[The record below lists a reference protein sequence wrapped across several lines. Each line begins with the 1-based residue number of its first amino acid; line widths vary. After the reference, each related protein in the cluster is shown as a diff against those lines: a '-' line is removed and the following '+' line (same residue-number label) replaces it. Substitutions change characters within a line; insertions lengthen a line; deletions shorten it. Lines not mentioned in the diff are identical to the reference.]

1 MDDGG
6 DMPLPS
12 PKIGQAA
19 NKIASLGS
27 SYLDFAKQ
35 FYADAQDRQANL
47 DSVTGKV
54 VGSQLGAQD
63 ALNGWAAADRDRLE
77 KVFQPLQDQYIAD
90 AQAWDSPERQAVA
103 AAEARGDVVKAAASQ
118 DAARQR
124 QQASMGVNPNS
135 GRWAGADRAADTATA
150 LGAAGAENKARSDL
164 RLQGMGLRA
173 SAIGMGNGLASQAT
187 GALATGAQIGNS
199 ATGNVAAANSAN
211 INTAGIMQSG
221 TQTAID
227 SYTKQAG
234 VLTNLYNGQLSAWNA
249 QNNAASQSNSD
260 LMGAIGTGAGLIF
273 SDEDAKEN
281 KEPATGSL
289 KAVRSMP
296 VQEWDYKPGMGDGGR
311 HIGTYAQDF
320 KAATG
325 KGDGRSI
332 PVIDAIGVTMGAI
345 KELDTKVEKLAKGL
359 PAYDRKAGEPMGRGG
374 LGIR

>member
-35 FYADAQDRQANL
+35 FYTDARERQANL

-63 ALNGWAAADRDRLE
+63 ALSGWAAADRDRLE

-90 AQAWDSPERQAVA
+90 AQAWDSPERQAAA

-118 DAARQR
+118 DASRQR
-124 QQASMGVNPNS
+124 QQASMGINPNS
-135 GRWAGADRAADTATA
+135 GRWAGSDRAADTATA
-150 LGAAGAENKARSDL
+150 LGAAGAENKARADL

-173 SAIGMGNGLASQAT
+173 SAIGMGNGLAGQASA
-187 GALATGAQIGNS
+187 ALATGAQIGNS

-227 SYTKQAG
+227 GYTKQAS
-234 VLTNLYNGQLSAWNA
+234 VLTNLYNGQLSPWNA
-249 QNNAASQSNSD
+249 QNNATSQSNSD
-260 LMGAIGTGAGLIF
+260 LMGAIGTGAGLMF

-311 HIGTYAQDF
+311 HIGTYAQHF

-345 KELDTKVEKLAKGL
+345 KELDAKVEKLAKGR
-359 PAYDRKAGEPMGRGG
+359 PAYDRKGGAVGRGSR
-374 LGIR
+374 GIR